1 MKTFLS
7 EVKTRIVAN
16 KISICILIVCVL
28 FIGFL
33 MNQIIVNN
41 YNGEQEYTYNYL
53 TEGSGRTPTI
63 ENDRVVSQKFIIT
76 HNNLYKMSILT
87 LMPGI
92 STDSNVNVRVIETKG
107 NKEIYNE
114 NINLGSVKD
123 GQYFETFVEN
133 QPKSKNKEYEIII
146 TGIDGTELN
155 SVQFPY
161 SSTPNGLLKG
171 AYVEGEMQENNF
183 VFKISYINY
192 ISNKIQIIAW
202 ASLLIL
208 GIVCLCLFSNDND
221 LILNNINF
229 NFEFMKNNFKNNW
242 YWLISIF
249 FAYTLFRRE
258 TKIEYYFLIVS
269 FLFSA
274 FILTQV
280 KNLSK
285 KVKEISGKIKVF
297 SFISTSGICYYTY
310 NFQLLKARNLS
321 VFEKI
326 DDIVLDKFAFIVTI
340 LASFIIFALVTILIN
355 YVIQK
360 IKNIFED
367 ITVKEK
373 VMYIF
378 ILLLIFGYTFYL
390 FSNTTVPYGR
400 EGALFDV
407 LFTSDSG
414 RLVTDENAYLSLYHG
429 ENDLRQP
436 LYAVFAMPFVGFGY
450 AISLLFPFASYMT
463 PFMMNC
469 MQIVL
474 LFIAN
479 LMLAKLLKLKSVER
493 VLFMILSFCTYMSLL
508 FTIMMEQ
515 YLVAYFWLITFIY
528 LVCNKKQDEI
538 CFVATSGTLLTNI
551 ILAPY
556 MCDEI
561 SFNKIKELFISIIK
575 AVLVFIIFIIIF
587 NRIDLL
593 ENLLLKQEQYNT
605 FIDNEINFSYKMK
618 AYTNFIEN
626 CFTYPKTYITS
637 TPVCEFSFQSV
648 VNNDASLIGIG
659 IIICTTLGFLLNRK
673 DKFSQISFA
682 WCIFSFI
689 LLGLIGWGTAENGLI
704 LYSLYFG
711 WPFLV
716 LICKLFQY
724 IENKTKIKYLT
735 IFCILILVGIL
746 GYTNFNGIKIL
757 FDFAFKYYKI

>member
-7 EVKTRIVAN
+7 EIKNRIVAN
-16 KISICILIVCVL
+16 KISICILIVCIF

-33 MNQIIVNN
+33 MNRIIVNN
-41 YNGEQEYTYNYL
+41 YNGEHEYTYNYL

-63 ENDRVVSQKFIIT
+63 EKDRVVSQKFIVT
-76 HNNLYKMSILT
+76 HNNLYKISILT

-92 STDSNVNVRVIETKG
+92 STDSNVNVKVIETKA

-114 NINLGSVKD
+114 NINLGLVKD
-123 GQYFETFVEN
+123 GQYFETFIEN
-133 QPKSKNKEYEIII
+133 QSKSKNKEYEIII

-161 SSTPNGLLKG
+161 SSTPNGLFKG
-171 AYVEGEMQENNF
+171 ADVEGEAQENNF
-183 VFKISYINY
+183 VLKISYINY

-202 ASLLIL
+202 STLLIL
-208 GIVCLCLFSNDND
+208 GVICLCMFSNDKD
-221 LILNNINF
+221 LILKNINF
-229 NFEFMKNNFKNNW
+229 NFEFMKKNFKNNW

-249 FAYTLFRRE
+249 YAYMLFIRE

-280 KNLSK
+280 KSLNK
-285 KVKEISGKIKVF
+285 KIKEVSGKIKLF

-310 NFQLLKARNLS
+310 KFQLLKVKNLS

-326 DDIVLDKFAFIVTI
+326 DDIVLDNFVFIVTI
-340 LASFIIFALVTILIN
+340 FASFIIFALVTIFIN
-355 YVIQK
+355 YIIQK
-360 IKNIFED
+360 IKSVFED

-378 ILLLIFGYTFYL
+378 LLLVIFGYTFYI

-436 LYAVFAMPFVGFGY
+436 LYAVFAMPFVGFAY

-474 LFIAN
+474 LFVAN
-479 LMLAKLLKLKSVER
+479 LMLAKLLKLKPVER

-528 LVCNKKQDEI
+528 LVYNKKQDEI
-538 CFVATSGTLLTNI
+538 CYAATSGTLLTNI

-556 MCDEI
+556 MCDKI
-561 SFNKIKELFISIIK
+561 SFKNIKELFISITK

-593 ENLLLKQEQYNT
+593 ENILLKQEQYNT

-626 CFTYPKTYITS
+626 CFIYPETYITS
-637 TPVCEFSFQSV
+637 TPVCEHSFQPCIKDTISFV
-648 VNNDASLIGIG
+648 GIG
-659 IIICTTLGFLLNRK
+659 IIICAALGFLLNRK
-673 DKFSQISFA
+673 DKFSQISFV
-682 WCIFSFI
+682 WCIFSFV
-689 LLGLIGWGTAENGLI
+689 LLGLIGWGTAENGMI
-704 LYSLYFG
+704 LYSLYLG

-735 IFCILILVGIL
+735 LFIILIAIGIL
-746 GYTNFNGIKIL
+746 VYINFNGIKIL